1 MGWSNCGT
9 DSKESNKDFTE
20 DEVIKLLFGEIPIK
34 NSSLICDCPKNY
46 GRACKKPDKYKN
58 GGCK

>member
-1 MGWSNCGT
+1 M
-9 DSKESNKDFTE
+9 KEPNKDFTE

-34 NSSLICDCPKNY
+34 DSSLICDCPRNY

>member
-1 MGWSNCGT
+1 M
-9 DSKESNKDFTE
+9 KEPSKDFTE

-34 NSSLICDCPKNY
+34 DSSLICDCQRNY
-46 GRACKKPDKYKN
+46 GRACKKPDKYKS